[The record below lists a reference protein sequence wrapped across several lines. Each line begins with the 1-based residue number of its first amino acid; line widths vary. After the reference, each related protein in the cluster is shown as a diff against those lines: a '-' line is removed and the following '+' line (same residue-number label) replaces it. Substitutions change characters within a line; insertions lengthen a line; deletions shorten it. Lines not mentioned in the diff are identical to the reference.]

1 MNILAEHIPNT
12 TFDWNSEKN
21 AFKRAMSK
29 LRQFKSNATEESSL
43 NIMVKSLDLK
53 MLTLLPF
60 ILNTLLSIAIRIV
73 IGDSIAS
80 TSCDTAFFLFFGNGD
95 NYKENS
101 FDTETS
107 KNLILSAALHRNK
120 IRSLNRPPFLP
131 TFGVLP
137 LHDNDD
143 AITFDYQHQ
152 LHLDDEVPVVAD
164 DVQDLF
170 NEEFN
175 EEN

>member
-1 MNILAEHIPNT
+1 MNIWAEHIPNT

-43 NIMVKSLDLK
+43 NIMVKSLDFK

-73 IGDSIAS
+73 IGDSISS
-80 TSCDTAFFLFFGNGD
+80 TFCDTAFFDFSGMVINIRRTALTPEPA
-95 NYKENS
+95 KI
-101 FDTETS
+101 
-107 KNLILSAALHRNK
+107 LILGEALHRNK